1 MIRYI
6 KFFFDTISY
15 IASVL
20 ISTFFYSEPLLNVI
34 YELNYFLII
43 SGYFLFIASLINYK
57 GYNITYEFSTIRE
70 ITSIINASV
79 FMVTLSIL
87 ILFIFQIKT
96 PDFLTA
102 SSTIIFSLSI
112 IILPIIFRSILNS
125 FSKDKTEI
133 EPVLLIGLGK
143 MGKSFIDILIKT
155 EWKRFDIIGVLDD
168 NYEKGFKYKNCH
180 VIDNIDSLEN
190 IINNV
195 SFNRII
201 VAVRHLSE
209 KRISYIN
216 SISSRYNKPLNF
228 LPSID
233 SFINDPGKLKV
244 HAGIPLISSRFQ
256 PQTLFYLAGKRFLDI
271 LFSLL
276 GLIFSIPVW
285 IIVSL
290 LIKKDSNGPVI
301 FKHDRV
307 GLNGNHFPLYKF
319 RSMYTDSP
327 KYAHCPTRGNDPRIT
342 KIGKW
347 LRKTSLDELPQLFNV
362 LMGHMSMVGPRPEMP
377 FIVDN
382 YNFIEQK
389 RLLIKPGLTGLWQ
402 ISPHRSYEI
411 SHNLEYDFYYIEN
424 QGFVLDIVILILT
437 SFFAI
442 RGLTH

>member
-1 MIRYI
+1 M
-6 KFFFDTISY
+6 
-15 IASVL
+15 
-20 ISTFFYSEPLLNVI
+20 
-34 YELNYFLII
+34 
-43 SGYFLFIASLINYK
+43 
-57 GYNITYEFSTIRE
+57 
-70 ITSIINASV
+70 
-79 FMVTLSIL
+79 
-87 ILFIFQIKT
+87 
-96 PDFLTA
+96 
-102 SSTIIFSLSI
+102 
-112 IILPIIFRSILNS
+112 
-125 FSKDKTEI
+125 
-133 EPVLLIGLGK
+133 
-143 MGKSFIDILIKT
+143 
-155 EWKRFDIIGVLDD
+155 
-168 NYEKGFKYKNCH
+168 
-180 VIDNIDSLEN
+180 
-190 IINNV
+190 
-195 SFNRII
+195 
-201 VAVRHLSE
+201 
-209 KRISYIN
+209 
-216 SISSRYNKPLNF
+216 
-228 LPSID
+228 
-233 SFINDPGKLKV
+233 
-244 HAGIPLISSRFQ
+244 
-256 PQTLFYLAGKRFLDI
+256 
-271 LFSLL
+271 
-276 GLIFSIPVW
+276 W